1 VTGVPSWCPR
11 RHCKLERVRKKTTGS
26 EREPRWPVLVALLA
40 VAGMYLALPEY
51 LTVGPYWFLPAA
63 VGALAAPTVLFHR
76 MGRHRLDR
84 ILGFLINS
92 VITTGLIAA
101 VVLLLTRV
109 PARKE
114 APGDLLRAAGALW
127 VTNVLVFALWYWR
140 LDAGG
145 PHRRDSQTRHTEG
158 AFFFPQM
165 IEGAPVNQAAP
176 WSPRFIDYLFIAF
189 NTSAAFSP
197 TDTPVLDRWAKVLSM
212 LQAVISLLVVVIL
225 GSRAVGLL

>member
-1 VTGVPSWCPR
+1 VPNKSI
-11 RHCKLERVRKKTTGS
+11 E
-26 EREPRWPVLVALLA
+26 EPRWPVLVALLA
-40 VAGMYLALPEY
+40 VGGLYLALPEY
-51 LTVGPYWFLPAA
+51 LTFGPSWFLPA
-63 VGALAAPTVLFHR
+63 VVTALALPTLVFHR

-84 ILGFLINS
+84 ILGFLLN
-92 VITTGLIAA
+92 GLVTSALVA
-101 VVLLLTRV
+101 SLLLLLTRL

-114 APGDLLRAAGALW
+114 APADLLQGAGALW

-165 IEGAPVNQAAP
+165 IEGAPGNQAAR
-176 WSPRFIDYLFIAF
+176 WSPRFVDYLFIAF

-197 TDTPVLDRWAKVLSM
+197 TDTPVLSRWAKVLSM
-212 LQAVISLLVVVIL
+212 LQAVISLLFVVIL

>member
-1 VTGVPSWCPR
+1 M
-11 RHCKLERVRKKTTGS
+11 RKESIESKA
-26 EREPRWPVLVALLA
+26 EPRWPALIAFLT
-40 VAGMYLALPEY
+40 VGGLYLALPEY
-51 LTVGPYWFLPAA
+51 LTVGPSWLFPAA
-63 VGALAAPTVLFHR
+63 VAALLVPTVVFHR
-76 MGRHRLDR
+76 AGRHRLDR
-84 ILGFLINS
+84 ILGYS
-92 VITTGLIAA
+92 VSGVVTLGLIASL
-101 VVLLLTRV
+101 VLLITTL
-109 PARKE
+109 PDRKQPPVE
-114 APGDLLRAAGALW
+114 LLRSAGALW

-145 PHRRDSQTRHTEG
+145 PHRRESRTRHTEG

-165 IEGAPVNQAAP
+165 MQGAPANPGAR

-197 TDTPVLDRWAKVLSM
+197 TDTPVLSRWAKVLSM